1 MINWLIE
8 QTVVMTP
15 LLLFFILFQQ
25 FGFKKLGASI
35 VYFCWLV
42 IPLSLLLSRIDFTSV
57 SNITSIQPRLMGY
70 QQELADYNHAIY
82 QNGTSLLLVWLI
94 GFCYLLSNYLI
105 RHILFFKYLGMKECL
120 SLKQSLPKNVGAYRS
135 CRLSTPLSS
144 GYFPPFIVVPESF
157 KTDYTAKQ
165 QQMIIAHELHH
176 IRRGDL
182 YWNLLLML
190 IHSAFWFNPVVWYAR
205 KYYHLCQE
213 VSCDEWVLA
222 DKTKQQK
229 LSYSKAL
236 IASQKIKHLNSPM
249 SAAFSEK
256 SIYSCRLTQIA
267 TSSVVNKVYLLPSL
281 VLLILLNFSM
291 QFSVTKLVKIGSS
304 LVMPI
309 MRMLPV
315 YPDKAATNDIEG
327 FAIASFSIN
336 EDGQT
341 ENIKI
346 NLSQPYG
353 AFDDEVISAIK
364 TWRYTKPHGNI
375 HEVEVQLDFRKQD
388 VQPFKLVKKDIEG
401 ILVTPKIIAS
411 SPDVV

>member
-8 QTVVMTP
+8 QTIVMTP
-15 LLLFFILFQQ
+15 LLLLFILFQQ

-42 IPLSLLLSRIDFTSV
+42 IPLSLLLSCIDFTSV
-57 SNITSIQPRLMGY
+57 SNITSIQPQLMGY
-70 QQELADYNHAIY
+70 QQELANYNQIIY

-94 GFCYLLSNYLI
+94 GFCYLLANYLI

-120 SLKQSLPKNVGAYRS
+120 SLKQSLPKNVGAYCS
-135 CRLSTPLSS
+135 SRLHTPLSS
-144 GYFPPFIVVPESF
+144 GYFPTFIVVPESF
-157 KTDYTAKQ
+157 QTDYTAKQ
-165 QQMIIAHELHH
+165 QQMIIAHELYH

-190 IHSAFWFNPVVWYAR
+190 IHSVFWFNPVVWYAR
-205 KYYHLCQE
+205 KHYHLCQE

-236 IASQKIKHLNSPM
+236 IASQTSKRINSPM
-249 SAAFSEK
+249 SAAFSEQN
-256 SIYSCRLTQIA
+256 IYSCRLTQIA
-267 TSSVVNKVYLLPSL
+267 TSSVINKVYLLPSL
-281 VLLILLNFSM
+281 VLLILINFSM
-291 QFSVTKLVKIGSS
+291 QFSVNKLASIGSS
-304 LVMPI
+304 LVMPIMPIMPI

-315 YPDKAATNDIEG
+315 YPEEAAINDIEG

-346 NLSQPYG
+346 NLSQPSA

-364 TWRYTKPHGNI
+364 TWRYTKPHSNI
-375 HEVEVQLDFRKQD
+375 HEIEVQLDFRKQD
-388 VQPFKLVKKDIEG
+388 DQPFKLVKKDIEG
-401 ILVTPKIIAS
+401 ILVTPKK
-411 SPDVV
+411 